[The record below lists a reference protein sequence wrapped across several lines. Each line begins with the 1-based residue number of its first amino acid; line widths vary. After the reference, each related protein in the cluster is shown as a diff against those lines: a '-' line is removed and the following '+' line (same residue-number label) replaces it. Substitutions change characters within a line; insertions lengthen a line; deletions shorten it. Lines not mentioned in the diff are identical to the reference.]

1 MSFYLLGMSHHT
13 APVEERE
20 LLAIAESTLVDA
32 VRQLVNE
39 PGIDEGLILSTCN
52 RVEIVVR
59 GDSAPDRA
67 ADLRRFLE
75 RLHGRDLS
83 RLAPHFYERQDRQAV
98 RHVFRVASSLDSL
111 MVGEPQILGQI
122 KQAYQVA
129 REAGAVRSHLDA
141 LLTRAFS
148 VAKRVRTETE
158 IASQPV
164 SISHAA
170 VDLVRQIF
178 GSLDGRTVMLI
189 GAGEMGELAARY
201 LLTQGA
207 SRLLVVNRTL
217 ARAEALAEQFEA
229 EAHSLSELRQLG
241 EKADVI
247 ITCTGAPHP
256 IIRRE
261 DAAHFLARRRYRPM
275 LYLDIAVPRDVDPAV
290 HRLENAFVYNVDDLE
305 QVVNE
310 NIADRQREAMRAEAI
325 IEEEVEKFLERLH
338 SRSAA
343 PLLKALQQRAEQLRQ
358 AEWQRLR
365 NRLGP
370 LSPEQEQAVEA
381 LTRGLMQKWLHQPMV
396 SLRRAAADESGT
408 PLLDAAEQLFDI
420 RTDPGGDED
429 GGANE

>member
-20 LLAIAESTLVDA
+20 QLAIAETGLVQA
-32 VRQLVNE
+32 VRQLVTE
-39 PGIDEGLILSTCN
+39 PGIEEGLILSTCN
-52 RVEIVVR
+52 RVEVVAR
-59 GDSAPDRA
+59 GQNGAV
-67 ADLRRFLE
+67 DLRGFLE

-83 RLAPHFYERQDRQAV
+83 RYSSHFYERQDRQAV

-111 MVGEPQILGQI
+111 IVGEPQILGQI

-129 REAGAVRSHLDA
+129 REAGAVRSQLDA

-170 VDLVRQIF
+170 VDLARQIF

-189 GAGEMGELAARY
+189 GAGEMGELAVRY

-207 SRLLVVNRTL
+207 SRLMVVNRTL
-217 ARAEALAEQFEA
+217 SRAEALAEQFQA
-229 EAHSLSELRQLG
+229 EAFPLSNLRQLG

-256 IIRRE
+256 IILRD

-305 QVVNE
+305 KVVNA

-325 IEEEVEKFLERLH
+325 IEEEVEKFLDRMN

-343 PLLKALQQRAEQLRQ
+343 PLLRALQQHAEKLRQ
-358 AEWQRLR
+358 AELQRMR
-365 NRLGP
+365 HRLGS
-370 LSPEQEQAVEA
+370 LTPEQEQAVEA
-381 LTRGLMQKWLHQPMV
+381 LTHGLMQKWLHQPMV
-396 SLRRAAADESGT
+396 AMRRAATGESGA
-408 PLLDAAEQLFDI
+408 PVLDAAEQIFGLDPCDGI
-420 RTDPGGDED
+420 DPRTDSHDE
-429 GGANE
+429 

>member
-20 LLAIAESTLVDA
+20 QLAVAESHLVQA
-32 VRQLVNE
+32 VRQLVTE

-52 RVEIVVR
+52 RMEVVVR
-59 GDSAPDRA
+59 TRDGAV
-67 ADLRRFLE
+67 DLRQFLE

-83 RLAPHFYERQDRQAV
+83 GYAAHFYERQDRQAV

-122 KQAYQVA
+122 KQAWQVA
-129 REAGAVRSHLDA
+129 REAGAIRSQLDA

-164 SISHAA
+164 SVSHAA
-170 VDLVRQIF
+170 VDLARQIF

-207 SRLLVVNRTL
+207 SRLMVVNRTL
-217 ARAEALAEQFEA
+217 ARAEALAEQFHA
-229 EAHSLSELRQLG
+229 EAHPLAELRQIG

-256 IIRRE
+256 IIQRD

-290 HRLENAFVYNVDDLE
+290 HRLDNAFVYNVDDLE
-305 QVVNE
+305 QVVNA

-325 IEEEVEKFLERLH
+325 IEEEVEKFIGRLN

-343 PLLKALQQRAEQLRQ
+343 PLVKALQKRAEELRQ
-358 AEWQRLR
+358 AEWQRMR
-365 NRLGP
+365 HRLGP
-370 LSPEQEQAVEA
+370 LTPDQEQAVEA

-396 SLRRAAADESGT
+396 AVRRAAADENGA
-408 PLLDAAEQLFDI
+408 PLLDAAEQIFDL
-420 RTDPGGDED
+420 TAPDTPEQDD
-429 GGANE
+429 DVLDK

>member
-1 MSFYLLGMSHHT
+1 MSLYLLGMSHHT

-20 LLAIAESTLVDA
+20 QLAIGEHALVDA
-32 VRQLVNE
+32 VKQLMAE

-52 RVEIVVR
+52 RIEVVVQANDQDN
-59 GDSAPDRA
+59 GGAI
-67 ADLRRFLE
+67 DLRRFLE

-83 RLAPHFYERQDRQAV
+83 PFLSHFYERQDRQVV

-122 KQAYQVA
+122 KQAYQTA
-129 REAGAVRSHLDA
+129 RSAGAVRSQLDA
-141 LLTRAFS
+141 LLRRAFS

-164 SISHAA
+164 SVSHAA
-170 VDLVRQIF
+170 VDLARQIF
-178 GSLDGRTVMLI
+178 GSLEGRTVMLI

-207 SRLLVVNRTL
+207 SKLLVVNRTL
-217 ARAEALAEQFEA
+217 ARAETLAAKFQA
-229 EAHSLSELRQLG
+229 EAHPLANLRQLG
-241 EKADVI
+241 ERADVL

-256 IIRRE
+256 IIQRE

-290 HRLENAFVYNVDDLE
+290 HRLDNAFVYNVDDLE

-325 IEEEVEKFLERLH
+325 IEEEVEKFFERLQA
-338 SRSAA
+338 RGAA
-343 PLLKALQQRAEQLRQ
+343 PLVKALQKRAEDLRQ
-358 AEWQRLR
+358 LEVQRMR

-370 LSPEQEQAVEA
+370 LTPEQEQAVEA
-381 LTRGLMQKWLHQPMV
+381 LTRGLLQKWLHSPMV
-396 SLRRAAADESGT
+396 ALRKAAAEEDGAF
-408 PLLDAAEQLFDI
+408 LLDAAAQLFDVKP
-420 RTDPGGDED
+420 DDED
-429 GGANE
+429 GSEQA